1 MSVGM
6 HSHKLCHMTRR
17 KCVCVFVCVCVCVC
31 VCVLRREYLNTPDSI
46 VIPKTLDISL
56 NVIGHLVQV
65 KKALEDFSTI
75 YWNGCHLSHMTRTIQ
90 ANFISPAHAERN
102 NQSN

>member
-1 MSVGM
+1 M
-6 HSHKLCHMTRR
+6 
-17 KCVCVFVCVCVCVC
+17 CVCVRVCVCVCVC
-31 VCVLRREYLNTPDSI
+31 VNTPDSI

-65 KKALEDFSTI
+65 KALEDFSTI
-75 YWNGCHLSHMTRTIQ
+75 HWNGGHLGHMTRTIQ

-102 NQSN
+102 NQSTWWHRV